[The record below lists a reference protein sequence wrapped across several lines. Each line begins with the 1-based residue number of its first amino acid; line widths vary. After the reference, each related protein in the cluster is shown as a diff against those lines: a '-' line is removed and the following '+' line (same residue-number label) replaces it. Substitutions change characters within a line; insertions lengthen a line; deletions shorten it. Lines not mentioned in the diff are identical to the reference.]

1 VVTSIFDECWRKKF
15 WSPLRCALI
24 KCFHPCHVLS
34 CQAAHRLL
42 VLLLLRAGDV
52 LRGVTC
58 TNFVYPT
65 RALFGAVPPQR
76 HVVSQHTLLPQH
88 KEQ

>member
-1 VVTSIFDECWRKKF
+1 
-15 WSPLRCALI
+15 
-24 KCFHPCHVLS
+24 
-34 CQAAHRLL
+34 
-42 VLLLLRAGDV
+42 V

-76 HVVSQHTLLPQH
+76 HVVSQHGLLPNKIVVRYGTVTMLLSRIIQQ
-88 KEQ
+88 EQYHLSATW

>member
-1 VVTSIFDECWRKKF
+1 MR
-15 WSPLRCALI
+15 
-24 KCFHPCHVLS
+24 FH
-34 CQAAHRLL
+34 AAHRLL
-42 VLLLLRAGDV
+42 TSSVVLHAGDV

-76 HVVSQHTLLPQH
+76 HVVSQHMLLPQH
-88 KEQ
+88 AALAHRTIDPYLDYTAFGTAPCPRPPARIGCA